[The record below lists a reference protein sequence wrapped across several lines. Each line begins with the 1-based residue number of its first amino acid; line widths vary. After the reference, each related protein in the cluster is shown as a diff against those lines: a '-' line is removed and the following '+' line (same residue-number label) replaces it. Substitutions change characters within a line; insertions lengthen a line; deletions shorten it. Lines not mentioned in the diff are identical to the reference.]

1 MAWDHAGRLSV
12 VVHSELPPTSFEWS
26 QYLNANRRLS
36 DPRVMVCTYGGGPD
50 GGQRRELMDDIFY
63 NNVPTVV
70 MTNSVVVRSMVNAI
84 NWFNRNMKALPIDAD
99 VAAHRLLG
107 LNALEAVRALE
118 LREKLERELGVGRFA
133 GHATGARV
141 QPGTPRPRP

>member
-1 MAWDHAGRLSV
+1 MAWDHTGRLSV
-12 VVHSELPPTSFEWS
+12 VVHSELPPSSLEWS
-26 QYLNANRRLS
+26 RYLNANRILT
-36 DPRVMVCTYGGGPD
+36 DLRVMVCTYGGGPD
-50 GGQRRELMDDIFY
+50 GGQRRELMDDVFY

-70 MTNSVVVRSMVNAI
+70 MTNSVVVRCMVNAI

-107 LNALEAVRALE
+107 LSAQEAVRALE

-133 GHATGARV
+133 GHATGVPV
-141 QPGTPRPRP
+141 QPGTPGPHP